1 MSRPKRRYWPNNV
14 NVLTSCWEGRAEIWR
29 ESLQFISGNTIF
41 DQKGILEF
49 QFCWWNWNFFLC
61 LTIVIVVAEQSITSY
76 MFECFG
82 IFVRP
87 HCLWPSI
94 CFALGKYKGWKS
106 LARLGCCT
114 RKSNLKAGRYWPQS
128 KKIAKVWKLFLNYHP
143 TEEQTVPILD
153 AQSHLFNHGCQ
164 SHLLIFHQTSFL

>member
-1 MSRPKRRYWPNNV
+1 MSMFSQAVGRVEPKFGVRVCNLFLEIPFLTRRVSLNFSFV
-14 NVLTSCWEGRAEIWR
+14 DGIEI
-29 ESLQFISGNTIF
+29 
-41 DQKGILEF
+41 
-49 QFCWWNWNFFLC
+49 FLC